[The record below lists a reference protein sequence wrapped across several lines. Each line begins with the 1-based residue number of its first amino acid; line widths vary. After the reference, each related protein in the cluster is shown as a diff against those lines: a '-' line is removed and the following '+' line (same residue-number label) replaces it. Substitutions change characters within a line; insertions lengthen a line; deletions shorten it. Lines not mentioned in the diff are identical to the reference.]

1 MVVGRD
7 DMSTKLKAEVFRWL
21 NIVQCWLLPGV
32 CILCQRNTGEASDLC
47 LPCRAQLLPV
57 SKPCQG
63 CGLPVP
69 ESASAGLRCG
79 RCLGTQRP
87 ISTAV
92 MRFAWSQ
99 PASGL
104 ISQFKYQRKLQYGRV
119 LTALLADQIRC
130 AYAGLPLP
138 ELLVPVPLHPRK
150 LRARG
155 YNQSLLIARQ
165 LGKALQLPVSG
176 SLLQRVRHT
185 PPQQGLS
192 ARQRKRN
199 LQGAFALNVTERELL
214 AQVRT
219 IALVD
224 DVVTTMTTATTL
236 ARTLQA
242 HTNTPIEVH
251 LWALA
256 RA

>member
-1 MVVGRD
+1 MVVGRA
-7 DMSTKLKAEVFRWL
+7 DMSTKLNAEVLRWL
-21 NIVQCWLLPGV
+21 NIAQYWLLPGV
-32 CILCQRNTGEASDLC
+32 CILCQRNTGQASDLC
-47 LPCRAQLLPV
+47 RPCQEQLKPIT
-57 SKPCQG
+57 KPCQG

-79 RCLGTQRP
+79 RCVGTQRP
-87 ISTAV
+87 ISTSV
-92 MRFAWSQ
+92 MRFAWTQ

-130 AYAGLPLP
+130 AYAGVPLP

-176 SLLQRVRHT
+176 TLLQRIRHT

-192 ARQRKRN
+192 AQQRRRN
-199 LQGAFALNVTERELL
+199 LRNAFALDTTQCEFLSHLRS
-214 AQVRT
+214 

-224 DVVTTMTTATTL
+224 DVVTTMSTATTL
-236 ARTLQA
+236 AQTLQD
-242 HTNTPIEVH
+242 HTSTPLDIH